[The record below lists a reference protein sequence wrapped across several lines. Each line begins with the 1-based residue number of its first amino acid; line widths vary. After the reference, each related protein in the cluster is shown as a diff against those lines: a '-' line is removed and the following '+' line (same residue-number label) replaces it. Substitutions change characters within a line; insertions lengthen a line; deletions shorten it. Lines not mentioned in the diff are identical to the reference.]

1 MCSEGSLGLMRLGL
15 SLESDP
21 INDSLEYSKVSNE
34 KNESWTRASTAKIN
48 VQCHD
53 CSSLIALSMF

>member
-1 MCSEGSLGLMRLGL
+1 MNSEGSLGLMHLGL
-15 SLESDP
+15 SFIFDP
-21 INDSLEYSKVSNE
+21 INDSLEYSKVSNP
-34 KNESWTRASTAKIN
+34 KNESWVRASIAKIH